1 MGKSMWESCITV
13 ITCITKVV
21 TCITKMGSMRSE
33 MVRGSITMMT
43 ITISGRDSLN
53 SGRGSDG
60 VGSICDRGN
69 SNGCLGYDGG
79 GNGFNM
85 VSLVVGDRGSK
96 LVGISLD
103 LVVRS
108 GEGGFGL
115 NKGFLGKDG
124 SGFNDGMGDMFGGS
138 DGSGDNFGNGSGFM
152 DMGGLSNRVG
162 QS

>member
-1 MGKSMWESCITV
+1 MGKSMWES
-13 ITCITKVV
+13 
-21 TCITKMGSMRSE
+21 CITKMGSMRSE

-53 SGRGSDG
+53 RGRGSDG
-60 VGSICDRGN
+60 VGSICDRG
-69 SNGCLGYDGG
+69 NGCLGYDGG

-138 DGSGDNFGNGSGFM
+138 DSSGDNFGNGSGFM
-152 DMGGLSNRVG
+152 NMGGLSNRVG

>member
-1 MGKSMWESCITV
+1 MGKSMRE
-13 ITCITKVV
+13 
-21 TCITKMGSMRSE
+21 TCITKMGCMRSE
-33 MVRGSITMMT
+33 MVRGSISMVT

-53 SGRGSDG
+53 TLNSDRGRGSDG
-60 VGSICDRGN
+60 MGSICDRG
-69 SNGCLGYDGG
+69 NGCLGYDGG

-124 SGFNDGMGDMFGGS
+124 SGFNDGMGDVFGGS

-152 DMGGLSNRVG
+152 DMGGFSNRVG

>member
-1 MGKSMWESCITV
+1 
-13 ITCITKVV
+13 
-21 TCITKMGSMRSE
+21 MRSE
-33 MVRGSITMMT
+33 MVRGSISMVT

-53 SGRGSDG
+53 TL
-60 VGSICDRGN
+60 N

-124 SGFNDGMGDMFGGS
+124 SGFNDGMGDVFGGS
-138 DGSGDNFGNGSGFM
+138 DGSG
-152 DMGGLSNRVG
+152 
-162 QS
+162 

>member
-1 MGKSMWESCITV
+1 MRE
-13 ITCITKVV
+13 
-21 TCITKMGSMRSE
+21 TCITKMGCMRSE
-33 MVRGSITMMT
+33 MVRGSISMVT
-43 ITISGRDSLN
+43 ITISGSDSM
-53 SGRGSDG
+53 
-60 VGSICDRGN
+60 GSIGNRGN

-79 GNGFNM
+79 GNWFNM

-108 GEGGFGL
+108 GEGSFGL
-115 NKGFLGKDG
+115 NKGFLSKDG
-124 SGFNDGMGDMFGGS
+124 SGFNDGMGDVFGGS

-152 DMGGLSNRVG
+152 DMGGLSNGVG

>member
-1 MGKSMWESCITV
+1 M

-60 VGSICDRGN
+60 MGSIGDRGN

-115 NKGFLGKDG
+115 KKGDISLVFYLTKMSIIFLVVINKRIF
-124 SGFNDGMGDMFGGS
+124 
-138 DGSGDNFGNGSGFM
+138 
-152 DMGGLSNRVG
+152 
-162 QS
+162 

>member
-1 MGKSMWESCITV
+1 MGKSMRE
-13 ITCITKVV
+13 
-21 TCITKMGSMRSE
+21 TCITKMGCMRSE
-33 MVRGSITMMT
+33 MVRGSISMVT

-53 SGRGSDG
+53 TLNSDRGSDG
-60 VGSICDRGN
+60 MGSIGDRGD

-124 SGFNDGMGDMFGGS
+124 SGFNDGMGDVFGGS

-152 DMGGLSNRVG
+152 DMGGLSNGVG

>member
-1 MGKSMWESCITV
+1 MGKSMRE
-13 ITCITKVV
+13 
-21 TCITKMGSMRSE
+21 TCITKMGCMRSE
-33 MVRGSITMMT
+33 MVRGSISMVT

-53 SGRGSDG
+53 TLNSDRGRGSDG
-60 VGSICDRGN
+60 MGSIGDRGN

-124 SGFNDGMGDMFGGS
+124 SGFNDGMGDVFGGS
-138 DGSGDNFGNGSGFM
+138 DGSRDNFGNGSGFM
-152 DMGGLSNRVG
+152 DMGGLSNGVG